1 MQKNAPSGDILR
13 VQGLAKDM
21 GFRTTNISGLQKIG
35 VALLG
40 DTAAIETGI
49 FEVLPSVEQVL
60 KVSRPYTRAG
70 RSEHPEDTMVDL
82 GDGVVFGGNNFIV
95 IAGPCAVE
103 SKDQVIE
110 IAYKVQE
117 AGARCIRGGA
127 YKPRTSPYAFQGLG
141 EKGLEYLA
149 DARNATGLKIVTEA
163 MDIETLPRVAEIA
176 DMVQIGSRN
185 MQNFSLLK
193 KAGELEVPV
202 LMKRGVSA
210 TMEET
215 LMSAEYI
222 LAKGNKNIVICE
234 RGVRN
239 FSNHARNL
247 LDLSFVP
254 AARALTHL
262 PIIVDPSHSTGKN
275 SLVPPMAYAA
285 LVSGA
290 HGIMVEVHT
299 DPLHAKS
306 DAAQT
311 IDPATFRTMML
322 KLKELATIFGLD
334 MP

>member
-1 MQKNAPSGDILR
+1 MQRNAPSGDILR
-13 VQGLAKDM
+13 VQAIAKDM

-35 VALLG
+35 IALLG

-60 KVSRPYTRAG
+60 KVSRPYSKASRT
-70 RSEHPEDTMVDL
+70 EHPEDTMVDL
-82 GDGVVFGGNNFIV
+82 GDGVVFGGNNFVV

-103 SKDQVIE
+103 SRDQVIE
-110 IAYKVQE
+110 IAHKVKE

-127 YKPRTSPYAFQGLG
+127 YKPRSSPYAFQGLG
-141 EKGLEYLA
+141 EKGLEHLA
-149 DARNATGLKIVTEA
+149 AAREETGLKVVTEA
-163 MDIETLPRVAEIA
+163 MDIETLPLVASYA

-193 KAGELEVPV
+193 KAGEINKPI
-202 LMKRGVSA
+202 LMKRGVAA
-210 TMEET
+210 TIEET

-222 LAKGNKNIVICE
+222 LMKGNDKVVVCE

-239 FSNHARNL
+239 FSPHARNL

-254 AARALTHL
+254 AMKTISHL
-262 PIIVDPSHSTGKN
+262 PIIVDPSHATGKN

-285 LVSGA
+285 VAAGA
-290 HGIMVEVHT
+290 HGIIVEVHT

-311 IDPATFRTMML
+311 IDPVTFATMMA
-322 KLKELATIFGLD
+322 KIKELAVVMGLNLI
-334 MP
+334 